1 MREKLQLALLTFT
14 LKAIAIWPL
23 RILYVLSDLIYPLV
37 YYIIGYR
44 REVVRKNLENSFPE
58 KSEKEIREIE
68 KRFYRHFCDYV
79 LETVKLLH
87 ISDEEM
93 RRRMRFTN
101 PEYIEQL
108 RSDGR
113 PIFLYLGH
121 QANWEY
127 IISITMWTSPEFT
140 AGQIYHP
147 LSNKV
152 MDKLIYR
159 LRSRFNTVGIPQKQA
174 LRAII
179 TMVRDGKH
187 PLLGFIADQR
197 PPRRPEPE
205 WMTFLNQDTAI
216 ITGGE
221 AMGRKLNVHFVYGS
235 MQCVRRGYYELTFQP
250 IVPVEG
256 EEYGYSKQ
264 YMRMLEQDIKEQP
277 HLYLWTH
284 KRWKWKRKTHPKEC
298 CSAALLGG
306 TKVPVV
312 ATDAII
318 PRRPSREGAADI
330 AGTPIIKNQTSGGNC

>member
-1 MREKLQLALLTFT
+1 MKEKITLALLTFT

-37 YYIIGYR
+37 YYIVGYR
-44 REVVRKNLENSFPE
+44 REVVRKNLESSFPE
-58 KSEKEIREIE
+58 KPEKEIREIE

-79 LETVKLLH
+79 LETVKLMH

-221 AMGRKLNVHFVYGS
+221 AMGRKLNAHFVYGS
-235 MQCVRRGYYELTFQP
+235 MKCVRRGYYELTFQP

-284 KRWKWKRKTHPKEC
+284 KRWKWKRETHP
-298 CSAALLGG
+298 
-306 TKVPVV
+306 TP
-312 ATDAII
+312 
-318 PRRPSREGAADI
+318 PSREGAADI
-330 AGTPIIKNQTSGGNC
+330 AETPIIKNQTSGGNC

>member
-1 MREKLQLALLTFT
+1 MKEKITLALLTIA

-23 RILYVLSDLIYPLV
+23 RVLYVLSDLIYPLV
-37 YYIIGYR
+37 YYIVGYR
-44 REVVRKNLENSFPE
+44 REVVRKNLESSFPE

-79 LETVKLLH
+79 LETVKLMH

-221 AMGRKLNVHFVYGS
+221 AMGRKLNAHFVYGS
-235 MQCVRRGYYELTFQP
+235 MKCVRRGYYELTFQP
-250 IVPVEG
+250 IIPVEG

-284 KRWKWKRKTHPKEC
+284 KRWKWKRETHPKEC

-330 AGTPIIKNQTSGGNC
+330 AETPIIKNQTSGDNC

>member
-1 MREKLQLALLTFT
+1 MKEKITLALLTFT

-23 RILYVLSDLIYPLV
+23 RVLYVLSDLIYPLV
-37 YYIIGYR
+37 YYIVGYR

-79 LETVKLLH
+79 LETVKLMH

-205 WMTFLNQDTAI
+205 WMTFLKQDTAI

-221 AMGRKLNVHFVYGS
+221 AMGRKLNAHFVYGS
-235 MQCVRRGYYELTFQP
+235 MKCVRRGYYELTFQP

-284 KRWKWKRKTHPKEC
+284 KRWKWKRETHPKEC

-330 AGTPIIKNQTSGGNC
+330 AETPIIKNQTSGGNC

>member
-37 YYIIGYR
+37 YYIVGYR

-68 KRFYRHFCDYV
+68 KSFYRHFCDYV

-205 WMTFLNQDTAI
+205 WMTFLNQDTPI

-221 AMGRKLNVHFVYGS
+221 AMGRKLNAHFVYGS
-235 MQCVRRGYYELTFQP
+235 MKCVRRGYYELTFQP

-284 KRWKWKRKTHPKEC
+284 KRWKWKRETHPKEC

-330 AGTPIIKNQTSGGNC
+330 AETPIIKNQTSGGNC

>member
-1 MREKLQLALLTFT
+1 MKEKITLALLTFT

-23 RILYVLSDLIYPLV
+23 RVLYVLSDLIYPLV
-37 YYIIGYR
+37 YYIVGYR
-44 REVVRKNLENSFPE
+44 REVVRKNLESSFPE

-79 LETVKLLH
+79 LETVKLMH

-221 AMGRKLNVHFVYGS
+221 AMGRKLNAHFVYGS
-235 MQCVRRGYYELTFQP
+235 MKCVRRGYYELTFQP

-284 KRWKWKRKTHPKEC
+284 KRWKWKRETHPKEC

-330 AGTPIIKNQTSGGNC
+330 AETPIIKNQTSGGNC

>member
-23 RILYVLSDLIYPLV
+23 RVLYVLSGLIYPLV
-37 YYIIGYR
+37 YYIVGYR
-44 REVVRKNLENSFPE
+44 REVVRKNLESSFPE

-205 WMTFLNQDTAI
+205 WMTFLNQDTPI

-221 AMGRKLNVHFVYGS
+221 AMGRKLNAHFVYGS
-235 MQCVRRGYYELTFQP
+235 MKCVRRGYYELTFQP

-284 KRWKWKRKTHPKEC
+284 KRWKWKRETHPEG
-298 CSAALLGG
+298 SQARLLD
-306 TKVPVV
+306 TDKSVAV
-312 ATDAII
+312 ATDALI
-318 PRRPSREGAADI
+318 PRRPYREGAADI
-330 AGTPIIKNQTSGGNC
+330 AETSIIKNQTSGGNC

>member
-1 MREKLQLALLTFT
+1 MKEKLQLALLTFL

-23 RILYVLSDLIYPLV
+23 RVLYVLSDLIYPLV
-37 YYIIGYR
+37 YYVVGYR
-44 REVVRKNLENSFPE
+44 REVVRKNLTNSFPE
-58 KSEKEIREIE
+58 KTEQEIKEIE
-68 KRFYRHFCDYV
+68 KNFYRHFCDYV
-79 LETVKLLH
+79 METVKLMH

-147 LSNKV
+147 LTNKV

-159 LRSRFNTVGIPQKQA
+159 LRSRFNTVGIPQKHA
-174 LRAII
+174 LRTII

-205 WMTFLNQDTAI
+205 WITFLNQDTPI

-221 AMGRKLNVHFVYGS
+221 AMGRKLNAHFIYGC
-235 MQCVRRGYYELTFQP
+235 MKCVRRGYYELTFQP
-250 IVPVEG
+250 IAPAEG
-256 EEYGYSKQ
+256 EEFGYSKQ
-264 YMRMLEQDIKEQP
+264 YMRMLEQDIKAQP

-284 KRWKWKRKTHPKEC
+284 KRWKWKR
-298 CSAALLGG
+298 S
-306 TKVPVV
+306 
-312 ATDAII
+312 
-318 PRRPSREGAADI
+318 
-330 AGTPIIKNQTSGGNC
+330 